1 MRISDWSSDVCSSD
15 LRGNPILGKVREDGE
30 GPALDALGLPY
41 TTLSYANGPGYRD
54 ASADEPG
61 VQPAVGRPDLT
72 DVDTTDPDY
81 LQEAIVPLGAE
92 THGGEDVG
100 IWARGPG
107 SAAFRG
113 TLEQNV
119 IYHVIVQATPALRG
133 QLCEAGACNADGV
146 PVELPSIDDSAPGK

>member
-15 LRGNPILGKVREDGE
+15 L
-30 GPALDALGLPY
+30 
-41 TTLSYANGPGYRD
+41 
-54 ASADEPG
+54 

-107 SAAFRG
+107 SAAFHG

-133 QLCEAGACNADGV
+133 QLCAAGACNADHV
-146 PVELPSIDDSAPGK
+146 PVELPSIDDSVPCKRPPAAPRAAPDE

>member
-1 MRISDWSSDVCSSD
+1 MSH
-15 LRGNPILGKVREDGE
+15 
-30 GPALDALGLPY
+30 
-41 TTLSYANGPGYRD
+41 ANGHGERD
-54 ASADEPG
+54 SSADEPG

-72 DVDTTDPDY
+72 DVETTDPDY
-81 LQEAIVPLGAE
+81 LQEAILPVGAE

-133 QLCEAGACNADGV
+133 QLCQAGACNADHL
-146 PVELPSIDDSAPGK
+146 PVELPSIDDSAPGKCPAAPAPRAPPEDRHTAVEAKSVHAGVVIG